1 MKRIFTKKLLIAAL
15 PLAIMTGCA
24 EQSIEEQLSQARTS
38 IENNEYQ
45 QALIELKQTIQ
56 ASPDNAEARLLLAQA
71 YYKMGSMENAVSSF
85 DKAMEAGAEPVKF
98 ADSYISATY
107 AYANNDATLQTIEQ
121 LESREGFQPSAFVQI
136 IEALVLGRQADK
148 QEAQT
153 IIDGLEKSQLSE
165 RDANLLSLV
174 DQFVV
179 NPDTA
184 DEAALAEVENKQST
198 DWVTRTLIAEI
209 QYGMGATESA
219 LTNFQQLL
227 EDKPAFLRLNFNI
240 AESLIRLKRFDEA
253 TQYINEILG
262 RFPNQAM
269 ANQLAAIVALAKED
283 FEKASNHIEKAQ
295 NAGMQSPLTSYIA
308 GMAHFKLQNYEQA
321 IANLEHIVTRV
332 PANHPAKQLYI
343 AAKLETGASSD
354 ALEIFNRS
362 PEMVNDNAELS
373 VITSMSLI
381 RDGFSKGA
389 NQILSQLDGNN
400 IKTEQ
405 QRQEVGLFKLIS
417 GDQSGL
423 EMVRESSN
431 RILTQEAEGNTKQ
444 AKLILLTLKANEEGE
459 EAARAQL
466 QQWQSEEPDNVAN
479 YLIAAE
485 FEKYQGNY
493 DALDEIYQ
501 KVRQLDKDNIAAL
514 NHEAV
519 RTMEQQ
525 QFDQAY
531 TLFADVLQKAPN
543 DEQALKGAFLA
554 AQNSEDPQG
563 KTDDLVQQV
572 TTAEDV
578 QQYTK
583 MYTYV
588 LTGDFEEAI
597 EIGKNANFPPQT
609 KPKAEF
615 LLARSFLQT
624 QQYEKAEYRLNKL
637 IESEMSTPAVHYM
650 LARTQT
656 MQGANDTALRTL
668 QPLLNNDTPVS
679 DRAILLA
686 ADIYL
691 TKKQPGQAQTLLDKL
706 SDQQAQTPAAQ
717 LIKGKVALANNDTG
731 NATAS
736 LRSAYEASPNSRT
749 VQALYQGLKKQGQQQ
764 QGFDLLEEYLAENS
778 DSGSTRE
785 MYASELARADKQAES
800 IKQYRMVV
808 EANPKNWQAMNNL
821 SWLLN
826 QQGQQDDA
834 YTWIKK
840 ALELKPNQKALLN
853 TKKEIEAK
861 M

>member
-1 MKRIFTKKLLIAAL
+1 MLIAAL
-15 PLAIMTGCA
+15 PLALMAGCA
-24 EQSIEEQLSQARTS
+24 EQTIEEQLSQARTS

-56 ASPDNAEARLLLAQA
+56 ASPDNTEARLLLAQA
-71 YYKMGSMENAVSSF
+71 YYKMGSMENAVSAF
-85 DKAMEAGAEPVKF
+85 DKAIEAGAKPVKF

-121 LESREGFQPSAFVQI
+121 LESREGFEPSAFVQI
-136 IEALVLGRQADK
+136 IEALVSGRQGDK
-148 QEAQT
+148 QAAQS
-153 IIDGLEKSQLSE
+153 IIDNLKKSQLSE
-165 RDANLLSLV
+165 RDSALLSLV

-184 DEAALAEVENKQST
+184 DEAALTQVESKQST

-219 LTNFQQLL
+219 LANFQQLL
-227 EDKPAFLRLNFNI
+227 EEKPAFLRLNFNI

-253 TQYINEILG
+253 TKYINEILK
-262 RFPNQAM
+262 RFPNQGM
-269 ANQLAAIVALAKED
+269 ANQLAAIVALSEED

-295 NAGMQSPLTSYIA
+295 NSGMQGALTAYVA
-308 GMAHFKLQNYEQA
+308 GLAHFKLQNYEQA
-321 IANLEHIVTRV
+321 IANLERIVNRV

-343 AAKLETGASSD
+343 AAKLETGASND

-362 PEMVNDNAELS
+362 PEMVNDNANLS
-373 VITSMSLI
+373 VVTSMSLI

-389 NQILSQLDGNN
+389 NQILSQLDGSN

-431 RILTQEAEGNTKQ
+431 RILTQEAKGNTKQ
-444 AKLILLTLKANEEGE
+444 AKLILLTLTANEEGE
-459 EAARAQL
+459 EAARSQL
-466 QQWQSEEPDNVAN
+466 KQWQSEEPDNVNN

-493 DALDEIYQ
+493 DALDKIYQ
-501 KVRQLDKDNIAAL
+501 KVRQLDKNNVAAL
-514 NHEAV
+514 NHEAM
-519 RTMEQQ
+519 RTLEQQ

-531 TLFADVLQKAPN
+531 TQFTNVLQKAPN

-554 AQNSEDPQG
+554 AQNSDDPQG
-563 KTDDLVQQV
+563 KTEELVKQV
-572 TTAEDV
+572 TNAEEA

-583 MYTYV
+583 MYAFV

-597 EIGKNANFPPQT
+597 DIGKNANFPPQT

-624 QQYEKAEYRLNKL
+624 QQYDKAEYRLNKL

-668 QPLLNNDTPVS
+668 QPLLNNNTPVS
-679 DRAILLA
+679 GSAILLA

-691 TKKQPGQAQTLLDKL
+691 TKKQPAEAQSLLDKL
-706 SDQQAQTPAAQ
+706 SDKQAQTPAAQ
-717 LIKGKVALANNDTG
+717 LLKGKVALANNDNG
-731 NATAS
+731 NATSS

-749 VQALYQGLKKQGQQQ
+749 AQALYQGLKKQGQQQ
-764 QGFDLLEEYLAENS
+764 QGFEVLEQYLAQNS
-778 DSGSTRE
+778 DTGSTRE
-785 MYASELARADKQAES
+785 MYASELARADKQGES
-800 IKQYRMVV
+800 VKQYRKVV
-808 EANPKNWQAMNNL
+808 EADAKNWQAMNNL
-821 SWLLN
+821 AWLLN
-826 QQGQQDDA
+826 QQGQQDEA
-834 YTWIKK
+834 YKWIKK
-840 ALELKPNQKALLN
+840 ALEVKPNQKALLN
-853 TKKEIEAK
+853 TKKEIEEK